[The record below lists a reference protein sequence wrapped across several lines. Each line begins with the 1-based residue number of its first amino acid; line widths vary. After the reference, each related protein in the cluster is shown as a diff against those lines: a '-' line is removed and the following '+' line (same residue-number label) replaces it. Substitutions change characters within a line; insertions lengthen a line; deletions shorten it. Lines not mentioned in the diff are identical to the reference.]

1 MPLSLSESL
10 FQTPSLSMSVTVS
23 RSFTVTISVSVCVSF
38 NVNVIATATTT
49 VTTTVTVN
57 VFFKLLLQPLSLLLH
72 CDCLFDS
79 QLPSLS
85 VSLSLS
91 FQPPLSLSLFLSLS
105 VWLSLFLSLSPPFLY
120 LCKGANYIV
129 CATHCSIIL
138 IFALIVTVSGIS
150 NVAVTKLSSVLS
162 LHCRCQML
170 LSLSQALS
178 FHSLC
183 YSLSCCHRN

>member
-1 MPLSLSESL
+1 MSFLSYCYSHYLCFSHCY
-10 FQTPSLSMSVTVS
+10 FIVTVS
-23 RSFTVTISVSVCVSF
+23 LT
-38 NVNVIATATTT
+38 
-49 VTTTVTVN
+49 
-57 VFFKLLLQPLSLLLH
+57 
-72 CDCLFDS
+72 

-183 YSLSCCHRN
+183 YSLSCCHRNWMVKLSFIVRLWVFDRPPRVDQGTDWVMNRE